1 MINLADT
8 TPLCCPFCSAAASFR
23 TPIAPPMSEA
33 IKILFVDD
41 EPDLVP
47 LIRQKFRSQ
56 VREGNLTLVFAA
68 DGVEALEH
76 LQNDPDIEVVVTDL
90 NMPRMDGL
98 TLLGRLGELDRRTK
112 SVVVTA
118 YGDMENIRT
127 AMNRGAFDF
136 LTKPIDMSDLEI
148 TLDQARAAV
157 ERDREADRVRRTIT
171 RYLSDKIAK
180 AVLENPDAVQQ
191 SEKREVSVLMS
202 DIAGFSQLAER
213 LEPERVVE
221 VLNVYLGAMT
231 EVVDEFEG
239 AIDEFIG
246 DAVLVIF
253 GAPLGMA
260 DHAARAVA
268 CAVAM
273 QARMIDVN
281 ATLAERGLPGL
292 EMTAAVNSG
301 EVVVGTIG
309 SETRAKYGVVG
320 SPVNLTARI
329 QTLAAPGEVLISDMT
344 YRDGGGEGGPV
355 RLAETRRVSLKGFSE
370 PIAIHSVEA
379 VEGDRGGA
387 VPQDDATLRP
397 LDEPLPFD
405 LTTLDGKELGPAAHT
420 GEIVALSKTGA
431 QARVSADVEPRSD
444 VCLAFQGLDGPTS
457 VYAKVL
463 DVNADGH
470 ELRLRFSSV
479 PPEAAEV
486 FSRLL

>member
-1 MINLADT
+1 M
-8 TPLCCPFCSAAASFR
+8 P
-23 TPIAPPMSEA
+23 EA

-56 VREGNLTLVFAA
+56 VREGSLLLVFAS

-76 LQNDPDIEVVVTDL
+76 LENDPEIEVVVTDL

-98 TLLGRLGELDRRTK
+98 TLLARLGDLDRRTK

-148 TLDQARAAV
+148 TLDQARSAV
-157 ERDREADRVRRTIT
+157 ERDREADRVRSTIT
-171 RYLSDKIAK
+171 RYLSDKIAR
-180 AVLENPDAVQQ
+180 AVLQNPDAIQA

-213 LEPERVVE
+213 LDPERVVE
-221 VLNVYLGAMT
+221 LLNVYLGAMT
-231 EVVDEFEG
+231 EVVDEYEG

-253 GAPLGMA
+253 GAPLEME

-273 QARMIDVN
+273 QARMDDVN
-281 ATLAERGLPGL
+281 ATLAERGLPAL

-309 SETRAKYGVVG
+309 SERRAKYGVVG

-329 QTLAAPGEVLISDMT
+329 QTLAAPGEVLISGMT
-344 YRDGGGEGGPV
+344 YRDAGGDAGPL
-355 RLAETRRVSLKGFSE
+355 RLKETRHVSLKGFSE
-370 PIAIHSVEA
+370 PIPIHSVSA
-379 VEGDRGGA
+379 VEGNGGGA
-387 VPQDDATLRP
+387 VPQDDDALTALDTP
-397 LDEPLPFD
+397 LDFD
-405 LTTLDGKELGPAAHT
+405 LTTLDGKELGPDAHT
-420 GEIVALSKTGA
+420 GQIVALSETGA
-431 QARVSADVEPRSD
+431 RARVSADVEPRSD
-444 VCLAFQGLDGPTS
+444 VCLAFEGAAGKTS

-463 DVNADGH
+463 DVEGDGH

>member
-1 MINLADT
+1 
-8 TPLCCPFCSAAASFR
+8 
-23 TPIAPPMSEA
+23 MSEA

-56 VREGNLTLVFAA
+56 VRDGSLALVFAA

-76 LQNDPDIEVVVTDL
+76 LEQDPTIEVVVTDI

-98 TLLGRLGELDRRTK
+98 TLLGRLGDLERRTK

-127 AMNRGAFDF
+127 AMNKGAFDF
-136 LTKPIDMSDLEI
+136 LTKPLDMGDLQI

-171 RYLSDKIAK
+171 RYLSDKIAQ
-180 AVLENPDAVQQ
+180 AVLDNPDAIQA

-221 VLNVYLGAMT
+221 ILNVYLGAMT
-231 EVVDEFEG
+231 EVVDEYDG

-253 GAPLGMA
+253 GAPLEME

-273 QARMIDVN
+273 QARMEAVN
-281 ATLAERGLPGL
+281 AELAERELPPL

-309 SETRAKYGVVG
+309 SERRAKYGVVG
-320 SPVNLTARI
+320 TAVNLTSRI
-329 QTLAAPGEVLISDMT
+329 QSLAAPGEVLISQRT
-344 YRDGGGEGGPV
+344 YEDAGGDAGPV
-355 RLAETRRVSLKGFSE
+355 RIRETRQASVKGFSE
-370 PIAIHSVEA
+370 PIAIHSVAA
-379 VEGDRGGA
+379 VEGEGGGA
-387 VPQDDATLRP
+387 VAE
-397 LDEPLPFD
+397 EPAEMTEITPIPFD
-405 LTTLDGKELGPAAHT
+405 LTTLDGKELGPDAHR
-420 GEIVALSKTGA
+420 GEIVALSETGA
-431 QARVSADVEPRSD
+431 RARVAADVELRTD
-444 VCLAFQGLDGPTS
+444 VCLTIEGADGTPDS

-463 DVNADGH
+463 DAEGDGH
-470 ELRLRFSSV
+470 TLRLRFSSV
-479 PPEAAEV
+479 PPSVAERFGAA
-486 FSRLL
+486 R

>member
-1 MINLADT
+1 MYWGSPVAAAT
-8 TPLCCPFCSAAASFR
+8 HPSAASFR
-23 TPIAPPMSEA
+23 TPTAPPMSEA

-56 VREGNLTLVFAA
+56 VRDGSLTLVFAA

-76 LQNDPDIEVVVTDL
+76 LHADPDIEVVVTDL

-98 TLLGRLGELDRRTK
+98 TLLGRLGDLDRRTK

-157 ERDREADRVRRTIT
+157 ERDRESDRVRRTIT
-171 RYLSDKIAK
+171 RYLSDKIAR
-180 AVLENPDAVQQ
+180 AVLENPDAVQE

-213 LEPERVVE
+213 LAPERVVE
-221 VLNVYLGAMT
+221 LLNVYLGAMT
-231 EVVDEFEG
+231 EVVDEYEG

-253 GAPLGMA
+253 GAPLEME

-273 QARMIDVN
+273 QARMEGVN
-281 ATLAERGLPGL
+281 ADLETRGLPPL

-329 QTLAAPGEVLISDMT
+329 QTLAAPGEVLISDAT
-344 YRDGGGEGGPV
+344 YRDAGGESGALK
-355 RLAETRRVSLKGFSE
+355 LAETRRVSLKGFSE
-370 PIAIHSVEA
+370 PLAIHSVA
-379 VEGDRGGA
+379 SVEGDRGGVVHRDEPA
-387 VPQDDATLRP
+387 LTD

-405 LTTLDGKELGPAAHT
+405 LATLDGKELGPDAHT
-420 GEIVALSKTGA
+420 GEIVALSRTGA
-431 QARVSADVEPRSD
+431 RVRVSADVEPRSD
-444 VCLAFQGLDGPTS
+444 VCLAFDGPDGPVS

-463 DVNADGH
+463 DVEGR
-470 ELRLRFSSV
+470 ELRVRFSSV
-479 PPEAAEV
+479 PPEAAEM
-486 FSRLL
+486 FARLL

>member
-1 MINLADT
+1 MLNVVGTMMQCL
-8 TPLCCPFCSAAASFR
+8 PFCSASASFR
-23 TPIAPPMSEA
+23 TPSAPPMSEA

-56 VREGNLTLVFAA
+56 VRDGNLALVFAG

-76 LQNDPDIEVVVTDL
+76 LQSDPDIEVVVTDL

-98 TLLGRLGELDRRTK
+98 TLLGRLSELDRRTK

-148 TLDQARAAV
+148 TLEQARAAV

-180 AVLENPDAVQQ
+180 AVLKNPDAVQA

-213 LEPERVVE
+213 LESERVVE
-221 VLNVYLGAMT
+221 LLNVYLGAMT
-231 EVVDEFEG
+231 EVVDEYDG

-253 GAPLGMA
+253 GAPLEME

-273 QARMIDVN
+273 QARMTDVN
-281 ATLAERGLPGL
+281 AELAERGLPQL

-309 SETRAKYGVVG
+309 SETRAKYGAVG

-344 YRDGGGEGGPV
+344 YRDAGGEAGPV

-370 PIAIHSVEA
+370 PIAIHSVA
-379 VEGDRGGA
+379 SVEGDRGGD
-387 VPQDDATLRP
+387 VPQDDPELTP
-397 LDEPLPFD
+397 LDAPIAFD
-405 LTTLDGKELGPAAHT
+405 LTTLDGKELGPDAHT
-420 GEIVALSKTGA
+420 GEIIALSQTGA
-431 QARVSADVEPRSD
+431 RARVSADVEPRSD
-444 VCLAFQGLDGPTS
+444 VCLAFEGPNGTAS

-463 DVNADGH
+463 DVNDDGR